1 MSSIAASCRASTG
14 WANAPATAC
23 GIWEAGR
30 AAPVAATGVHDPKAS
45 SANAGV
51 VCLIRLRTGVEP
63 DARTTPELLEEGSP
77 IAAVEGHAP
86 ASCSHGLKL
95 PSVQGNASID
105 PGEDAELVSL

>member
-1 MSSIAASCRASTG
+1 MSAIAASCKASTG

-30 AAPVAATGVHDPKAS
+30 AAPVAATGVEEPKAS
-45 SANAGV
+45 TAEAGV
-51 VCLIRLRTGVEP
+51 FCLIRLRTGVEP

-95 PSVQGNASID
+95 PSVQGNPSID